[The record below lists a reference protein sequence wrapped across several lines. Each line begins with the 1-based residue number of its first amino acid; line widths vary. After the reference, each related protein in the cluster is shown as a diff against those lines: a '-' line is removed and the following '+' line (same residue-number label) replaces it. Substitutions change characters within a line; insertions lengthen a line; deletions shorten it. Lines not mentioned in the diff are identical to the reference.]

1 LYNNLERSKGRKRQ
15 MGALKSKE
23 AALKNLGKNQLTE
36 AVGDILKNQKES
48 YLVTHSWDGDV
59 LVVDYYGNIPITY
72 MMPPRVIKPYSE
84 LRFLSMDDAKKFM
97 LKYHRN
103 DSYEIVKAKRHYDLI
118 EISLDPDIK
127 TYVNK
132 LWLSTADSKM
142 IQAVGLQGIDF
153 HSEDMIN
160 KIKELFNMFGSTKTI
175 FDLKCIDI
183 YPTKR
188 TGFNGIEIKDISQL
202 EKEKNKIINV
212 YELVLIFEG
221 HLQTFNI
228 ELYIYIHNKND
239 KLDTI

>member
-1 LYNNLERSKGRKRQ
+1 MET
-15 MGALKSKE
+15 LKSKE
-23 AALKNLGKNQLTE
+23 AALKSSGKNRLTE

-48 YLVTHSWDGDV
+48 YLVVGEDLGIV
-59 LVVDYYGNIPITY
+59 LPDIVLAVDYRGTVPVTY
-72 MMPPRVIKPYSE
+72 MTELRNIQPYSQ

-97 LKYHRN
+97 LKHYRSSN
-103 DSYEIVKAKRHYDLI
+103 YEIVKAKRHYDLI

-132 LWLSTADSKM
+132 LWLSTADSKS
-142 IQAVGLQGIDF
+142 IRVAGLQGVDF
-153 HSEDMIN
+153 YSEDIIN

-212 YELVLIFEG
+212 DHLTLIFES